1 MEEMQN
7 IEQKQEVQEP
17 QKKSYAGLIILGIV
31 VALIAIAAAVVGY
44 HHFYTKPLMQENEEL
59 KELAEL
65 EKQEME
71 MQYREFDLQYEQ
83 LQQTIKNDS
92 LIAQI
97 EEERRKTQQLLE
109 ELERTKATDAAEIK
123 RLKAEIASLREVLKS
138 YIVQVDSLNRLNQS
152 LNEENT
158 QIKAQMTEA
167 TAQITNLATERNQLK
182 DKVNIAAQLD
192 ATGFWVTPKNKKG
205 KDTQK
210 VKDVKRLAFGFTIVK
225 NVTAQNGQR
234 IVYARILK
242 PDNSLWGQKGTFT
255 YENTSLEYTEKK
267 YIDYTGEEVKKAVAK
282 GYLVVKTIPA
292 HGTAIYTVEAETRL
306 DRIIYEAES
315 AYNPSYQELENN
327 QFAGTGIYAHDDNC
341 RSGMKATWV
350 GGNEDNNLQFRH
362 VYSSDGGT
370 KQLTIAYLSGDDR
383 KVTVEVNGK
392 RIEKLTC
399 NSGGYDKVGT
409 ATISI
414 PLQKGNNTITLR
426 NNRSYMP
433 DIDYISV
440 K

>member
-1 MEEMQN
+1 MEEKLMTG
-7 IEQKQEVQEP
+7 QESGGLEP
-17 QKKSYAGLIILGIV
+17 RKKSYTGLIVLGSV
-31 VALIAIAAAVVGY
+31 VVLIAIAVAVVGY
-44 HHFYTKPLMQENEEL
+44 HYLYTKPLMQENEEL

-71 MQYREFDLQYEQ
+71 KQYRDFDLQYEQ
-83 LQQTIKNDS
+83 LQSTIKNDS

-123 RLKAEIASLREVLKS
+123 RLKAEIASLREVLKN

-167 TAQITNLATERNQLK
+167 NVRITHLSTERNELK
-182 DKVNIAAQLD
+182 DKVNVAAQLD
-192 ATGFWVTPKNKKG
+192 ATGFWVAPKNKRS

-210 VKDVKRLAFGFTIVK
+210 VKDVKKIAFGFTIVK

-242 PDNSLWGQKGTFT
+242 PDNSVMGNKGTFA

-267 YIDYTGEEVKKAVAK
+267 YIDYTGEEQNITMYSDVA
-282 GYLVVKTIPA
+282 
-292 HGTAIYTVEAETRL
+292 EF
-306 DRIIYEAES
+306 
-315 AYNPSYQELENN
+315 LE
-327 QFAGTGIYAHDDNC
+327 AGTYKIFIFCDSQMIGQTN
-341 RSGMKATWV
+341 
-350 GGNEDNNLQFRH
+350 F
-362 VYSSDGGT
+362 
-370 KQLTIAYLSGDDR
+370 
-383 KVTVEVNGK
+383 
-392 RIEKLTC
+392 
-399 NSGGYDKVGT
+399 
-409 ATISI
+409 
-414 PLQKGNNTITLR
+414 TL
-426 NNRSYMP
+426 
-433 DIDYISV
+433 